1 MKMIKKILEKC
12 PWLTYVAAL
21 IPYAVACYG
30 YAITGE
36 FTFWEVVYAAI
47 AIYFV
52 NPVSDVVNPYIL
64 FGEITSVIVTAGIIL
79 SVIRYAFVKLEYF
92 FSRFSKDATV
102 VYSDN
107 ELGENLAKT
116 LKHGY
121 VVRETDRPQKVKN
134 HIVMLSDDTESIS
147 FYSRNESRLKDQY
160 VYMMMNSL
168 DSTLLKAA
176 DTSEADLHF
185 FNVNDMMARDYW
197 KKNNLYEHGKD
208 TYFIAIIGY
217 GDVGEAVFK
226 YGYLNNIYSTEQNF
240 EYHIWGCEGSKANF
254 LKNLPTENGD
264 RIVIHDEYWDKDMD
278 VLAKMN
284 RVIYTDTDKQI
295 ELIQKVLY
303 VNPEAEIHCYSTDE
317 ISYEDIYDSE
327 KILIFGDM
335 KDILT
340 EDNVKS
346 EKLYR
351 LGKLFN
357 YDYSLR
363 YSEREAPDD
372 YEAEIEAEWKKLDGF
387 KKSSSIA
394 RADHYWI
401 EKRLKEDGIMDED
414 DEDAL
419 RIEHIRWSRFHY
431 INHWTYAE
439 KRDNTLRKH
448 NMLVPYE
455 KLSDSEKAKDGIY
468 DSKVKAEI
476 DALVGV

>member
-21 IPYAVACYG
+21 IPYVVACYG

-36 FTFWEVVYAAI
+36 FTFWEVVYAAV

-52 NPVSDVVNPYIL
+52 NPISDIVNPYIL

-79 SVIRYAFVKLEYF
+79 SVIRYAFAKMEYF
-92 FSRFSKDATV
+92 FTRFAKDATV

-116 LKHGY
+116 LRHGY
-121 VVRETDRPQKVKN
+121 VVKDTDRPQKVKN
-134 HIVMLSDDTESIS
+134 HIVMLSDDAESIS

-160 VYMMMNSL
+160 VYMMMNGL

-197 KKNNLYEHGKD
+197 KKNNLYDHGKD

-217 GDVGEAVFK
+217 GDVGEAIFK

-284 RVIYTDTDKQI
+284 RVIYTETDKQI

-303 VNPEAEIHCYSTDE
+303 VNPGAEIHCYSTDE
-317 ISYEDIYDSE
+317 ISYEDIYDSN

-346 EKLYR
+346 ERLYR

-372 YEAEIEAEWKKLDGF
+372 YNAEVEAEWKKLDGF

-439 KRDNTLRKH
+439 KRDNALRKH